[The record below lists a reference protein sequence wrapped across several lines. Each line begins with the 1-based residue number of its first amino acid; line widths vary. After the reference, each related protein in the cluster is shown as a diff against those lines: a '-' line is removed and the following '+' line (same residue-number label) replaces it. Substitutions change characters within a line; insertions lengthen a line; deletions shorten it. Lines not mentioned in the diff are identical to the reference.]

1 MLYERHLP
9 HPLLRPY
16 VEDLWLGDDYVPPH
30 SRERIV
36 PSGTVEL
43 VINLR
48 ENEIRI
54 YDADRP
60 QLCKRFSGA
69 VVSGAY
75 RRFFL
80 TDTAEEASIMGVH
93 FRPGGAFPIFKVL
106 PHELADAHVDLE
118 LLWGSFARELRE
130 KLILASRPTERFE
143 LLELALLDHLVAS
156 WQPHYA
162 VAFALDTFAQSESH
176 KTVRELAR
184 SINLSERRFI
194 EVFRNEVGL
203 TPKLYSRIKRFEQV
217 LAFVQH
223 NDSPDFAGVAQT
235 YGYFD
240 QSHLI
245 RDFQQFSG
253 FSPSTYIAKQQYLS
267 KHKILI
273 KRNHVPSA

>member
-16 VEDLWLGDDYVPPH
+16 VEDLWLGDDYAPPH
-30 SRERIV
+30 SQERIV
-36 PSGTVEL
+36 PSGTIEL

-54 YDADRP
+54 YDVNRP
-60 QLCKRFSGA
+60 QLCQRYSGA
-69 VVSGAY
+69 VVSGPY
-75 RRFFL
+75 RRFLL
-80 TDTAEEASIMGVH
+80 TATVEEISIMGVH
-93 FRPGGAFPIFKVL
+93 FRPGGAFPFFNVL
-106 PHELADAHVDLE
+106 PYELADAHVDLE
-118 LLWGSFARELRE
+118 VLWGPPVRGLRE
-130 KLILASRPTERFE
+130 RLIGASHPAERFE

-162 VAFALDTFAQSESH
+162 VAFALDTFAKLKSH
-176 KTVRELAR
+176 STVRELAR

-203 TPKLYSRIKRFEQV
+203 TPKLYSRIKRFERM
-217 LAFVQH
+217 LAYVQH
-223 NDSPDFAGVAQT
+223 NDSPDFATLAQT

-253 FSPSTYIAKQQYLS
+253 FSPTVYIGKQQNLS
-267 KHKILI
+267 KHQIPI